1 MLIRKR
7 EGNLEEY
14 QHSKIFNAVNKAF
27 TSMDYDVD
35 DETIED
41 MIADIILYDEISVEE
56 IQNQIESTFK
66 DWGFPEVAE
75 DFKLYREK
83 RAATR
88 AERRRLYK
96 DIEIKLKATNTQ
108 NQNANVDEQAFG
120 GRIGEASRV
129 VTKEYALNY
138 CMSKMAREN
147 HINNEIYIHDLDSY
161 AVGMH
166 NCLTIPIDDLLANGF
181 TVKNSDIRP
190 AGSVSTALQLIAVI
204 FQTQSLEQFGGVSI
218 SHADWSLVPYV
229 RKSFWKHFDK
239 HLYRLSEE
247 HPVIDYKAPIIT
259 ELNKSQSLFW
269 NTAAKWAYDDLKQE
283 VHQGVEALYHNLN
296 SLLSRSGNQLPFSSI
311 NYGTCTLPEGRLI
324 IEELLKCS
332 IEGIGKYHRTSIF
345 PCGIFQC
352 MIGVNRKPGD
362 PNYDLFKLALE
373 STAKRLYPNY
383 ANVDWSINEG
393 YDKNDPRTYVSSMGC
408 RTYNGY
414 DINGLGQLKDGRG
427 NIAPVTIIMPTLAM
441 KAISSIH
448 KDDDTPKER
457 EEIFLY
463 ILDKKIHEAK
473 DMLIERFNWICS
485 QSPDSA
491 KFMYENNTMA
501 GYIPEEGIRSA
512 LKHGTLAVG

>member
-190 AGSVSTALQLIAVI
+190 AGSVSTALQLVAVV
-204 FQTQSLEQFGGVSI
+204 FQTQSLEQFGGVSV
-218 SHADWSLVPYV
+218 SHLDWSMVPYV
-229 RKSFWKHFDK
+229 RKSFWKYFDK
-239 HLYRLSEE
+239 HLNRLTGCNLQSNPE
-247 HPVIDYKAPIIT
+247 KSIIVT
-259 ELNKSQSLFW
+259 YDKTATTNWNK
-269 NTAAKWAYDDLKQE
+269 AAKWAYDDLKQE
-283 VHQGVEALYHNLN
+283 IHQGVEALYHNLN
-296 SLLSRSGNQLPFSSI
+296 SLLSRSGN
-311 NYGTCTLPEGRLI
+311 
-324 IEELLKCS
+324 
-332 IEGIGKYHRTSIF
+332 
-345 PCGIFQC
+345 
-352 MIGVNRKPGD
+352 
-362 PNYDLFKLALE
+362 
-373 STAKRLYPNY
+373 
-383 ANVDWSINEG
+383 
-393 YDKNDPRTYVSSMGC
+393 
-408 RTYNGY
+408 
-414 DINGLGQLKDGRG
+414 
-427 NIAPVTIIMPTLAM
+427 
-441 KAISSIH
+441 
-448 KDDDTPKER
+448 
-457 EEIFLY
+457 
-463 ILDKKIHEAK
+463 
-473 DMLIERFNWICS
+473 
-485 QSPDSA
+485 
-491 KFMYENNTMA
+491 
-501 GYIPEEGIRSA
+501 
-512 LKHGTLAVG
+512 